1 MQCGVRDLLA
11 PSSQE
16 GWKALAA
23 NGPMQTDVVI
33 LHRAVADHRF
43 LVSKKTVI
51 LGTGAQINKNGWV
64 LDSHAFLACI
74 FSLEAYAT
82 VPRTYALV
90 STSLDSSTSTT
101 LDSRQDRHT

>member
-1 MQCGVRDLLA
+1 MFVFLAILDGIDVDVGLASARYRTARGSSRSEIRRSAMQCGVRDLLA

-33 LHRAVADHRF
+33 LRRAVADHRF

-51 LGTGAQINKNGWV
+51 LHPGN
-64 LDSHAFLACI
+64 
-74 FSLEAYAT
+74 
-82 VPRTYALV
+82 R
-90 STSLDSSTSTT
+90 SSN
-101 LDSRQDRHT
+101 